1 MDCFT
6 SFAMTTWGYR
16 EPHVPVRLLEPRLE
30 QRPRTPEATAPYALH
45 SVASRQRLLRRP
57 RPRPLRGYAGASP
70 RPFAAARLARSGRSP
85 RFQEAPPS
93 CTARRSEEHTSELQS
108 LMRISYDVFCLIKNN
123 KQTLNNMYIS
133 D

>member
-1 MDCFT
+1 MRISDWSSDVC
-6 SFAMTTWGYR
+6 SSDLYR

-85 RFQEAPPS
+85 RFQAAPPR
-93 CTARRSEEHTSELQS
+93 CTASSPNWATGWEMGRAS
-108 LMRISYDVFCLIKNN
+108 LREGVGKYG
-123 KQTLNNMYIS
+123 
-133 D
+133 